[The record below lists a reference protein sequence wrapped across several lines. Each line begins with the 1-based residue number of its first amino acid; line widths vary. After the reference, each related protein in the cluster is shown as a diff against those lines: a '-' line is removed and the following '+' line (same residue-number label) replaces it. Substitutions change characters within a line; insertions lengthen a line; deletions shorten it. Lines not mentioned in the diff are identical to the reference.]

1 MTRAAEWA
9 ERVKQWQASGQ
20 QSRDFCAGRGYA
32 AKNLLWWSSH
42 FRRHGFPD
50 GAKKRGEVR
59 LARVVR
65 RRDDKVAPA
74 LAVQALAAQASTVV
88 VELSG
93 ARIQIER
100 GADRATVAM
109 VLEVLRAAAT
119 REAAR

>member
-1 MTRAAEWA
+1 MTKAAEWA

-50 GAKKRGEVR
+50 SAKRKSDGVR

-65 RRDDKVAPA
+65 RREGEAMRSPA
-74 LAVQALAAQASTVV
+74 RQGSAVV

-93 ARIQIER
+93 ARIQVDR

-109 VLEVLRAAAT
+109 VLEILRAGVMQEGG
-119 REAAR
+119 R